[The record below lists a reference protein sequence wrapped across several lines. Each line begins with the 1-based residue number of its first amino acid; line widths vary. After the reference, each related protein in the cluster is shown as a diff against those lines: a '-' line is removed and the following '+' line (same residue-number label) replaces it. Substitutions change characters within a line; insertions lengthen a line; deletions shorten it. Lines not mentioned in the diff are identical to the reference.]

1 MVNAIQKNKNNKK
14 TKIMKKNL
22 GSKVIVKLK
31 YLKINMKLFNNIFST
46 QLMIL
51 KDRKTQSNKNSEYK
65 IKLTIFI
72 LIKIHYNV
80 LLNLKF

>member
-46 QLMIL
+46 
-51 KDRKTQSNKNSEYK
+51 
-65 IKLTIFI
+65 
-72 LIKIHYNV
+72 
-80 LLNLKF
+80 